1 MEKQKNIPH
10 LRFPEF
16 NSEWDKMELIELSVN
31 GFSNG
36 AFNDPKK
43 VGTGYRI
50 INVKDMYVDGTID
63 VDNLTRV
70 AIDEKEFSK
79 NRVEYGDIFFT
90 RSSLVKEGIAHSN
103 VNLNKADDLTFDG
116 HLIRMRPIKEKYSP
130 IFLYYNFGTP
140 NTRIQFIQRGK
151 TTTMTTI
158 GQDDIAKVEISIP
171 TLPEQ
176 TKIASFLT
184 AVDEKLQALKKKK
197 FLLVQYKKGIL
208 QQLFS
213 QELRF
218 KDDNGNDFP
227 DWEEKKLGEIT
238 TITTGS
244 SNRVDSILDG
254 EFTFFD
260 RSQDIRTSNRY
271 LFDKEAII
279 VPGEGQEFI
288 PKYFKGKFD
297 LHQRTYAIFD
307 FKDIY
312 GKFLFYYISFNDKH
326 LQSQAVGSTVKSLR
340 LPMFETMLINRPCLE
355 EQTNIAHFL
364 SAIDDK
370 INAVQQQIEKTEV
383 WKKGLLQKMFV

>member
-1 MEKQKNIPH
+1 MEKQINIPN

-16 NSEWDKMELIELSVN
+16 NDEWKKKKLGEVAELQSGFAFKSECFSEAGNKLVIPKNFTKN
-31 GFSNG
+31 GYGNFENSISKFSNENPPEKYKCVQG
-36 AFNDPKK
+36 DLLLLLTDLTPSCELLGKPLLLKSEDGEVWLNQRIVRLDINDTINRKWIL
-43 VGTGYRI
+43 GYLLTEKYHKI
-50 INVKDMYVDGTID
+50 IKETASGSTVRHSSNGIIQ
-63 VDNLTRV
+63 N
-70 AIDEKEFSK
+70 IEFS
-79 NRVEYGDIFFT
+79 F
-90 RSSLVKEGIAHSN
+90 
-103 VNLNKADDLTFDG
+103 
-116 HLIRMRPIKEKYSP
+116 
-130 IFLYYNFGTP
+130 
-140 NTRIQFIQRGK
+140 
-151 TTTMTTI
+151 
-158 GQDDIAKVEISIP
+158 P

-184 AVDEKLQALKKKK
+184 AVDEKLQALTKKKS
-197 FLLVQYKKGIL
+197 LLEQYKKGIM

-218 KDDNGNDFP
+218 KDDNGKDFP

-244 SNRVDSILDG
+244 SNREDSILDG

-307 FKDIY
+307 FKDLC

-326 LQSQAVGSTVKSLR
+326 LQSHAVGSTVKSLR
-340 LPMFETMLINRPCLE
+340 LPMFETMLINRPCID
-355 EQTNIAHFL
+355 EQNKIAHFL